1 MASPAPAHQAT
12 LRARG
17 LTKVYRSG
25 EVEVHAL
32 RGVDLDLDAGEFVV
46 LLGPSG
52 SGKTTLL
59 NVVGALDTATEGV
72 VRVNDVDIT
81 AASRRELFDFRAR
94 TVSFIFQAFNLFP
107 GLTARENVQFGV
119 DAARSDSD
127 PDHVLASVGLD
138 DKGDRF
144 PHQLSGGEQQRVAI
158 ARALATGNPILLC
171 DEPTGEL
178 DFRTGVQI
186 LELLQAQAGNGRA
199 VLVVTHNRE
208 VSRMAD
214 RVVELSSGRI
224 VSDGPP
230 IGGRAP
236 VAELHW

>member
-1 MASPAPAHQAT
+1 M
-12 LRARG
+12 LIE
-17 LTKVYRSG
+17 LKDVTKQYG
-25 EVEVHAL
+25 EGSVAVVAL
-32 RGVDLDLDAGEFVV
+32 ADIDLFVQPGEFVV
-46 LLGPSG
+46 VLGPSG

-59 NVVGALDTATEGV
+59 NVVGALDAASDGL
-72 VRVNDVDIT
+72 VRVNGIDISE
-81 AASRRELFDFRAR
+81 ASRRELFDFRAT
-94 TVSFIFQAFNLFP
+94 TVTFVFQAFNLFP
-107 GLTARENVQFGV
+107 GLTARENVQFGT
-119 DAARSDSD
+119 DASGSDAD
-127 PDHVLASVGLD
+127 PNAVLASVGLG

-144 PHQLSGGEQQRVAI
+144 PHELSGGEQQRVAI
-158 ARALATGNPILLC
+158 ARALATRNPILLC

-186 LELLQAQAGNGRA
+186 LELLQEEAGNGRA

-230 IGGRAP
+230 AGGKAP